1 MENKSIAIEI
11 GQRCRRFR
19 NVLGISQQKLADMIG
34 TTPQN
39 ISKYEKEG
47 IHDIDI
53 IRYLSNALGHDL
65 MMDEVDEEGTVG
77 EIGEEI
83 LSILVESKM
92 PFSGESGKVDASD
105 LFGGSLLFG
114 LSKDRIIKELF
125 KLEKIGLCVRE
136 QYVDFYG
143 REKDVVFI
151 TAKGVITLKH
161 ISGLKNELDDYV
173 DVKTYEMICKGH
185 ESYQAYLDSEPLKK
199 IVGNIS
205 IKNGFRINYI
215 HYLEKAFD
223 VRENSLI
230 YLEKYFPGES
240 AYVDIIFSMI
250 MGITRKKSDCMI
262 RIVDECCSYEG
273 YEEYADLRK
282 EIFQDGQKYKI
293 VNILGKCVNNDLLEK
308 DIDCDEWLNQRNA
321 NIEDMSRKQKEK
333 YDNRIR
339 ELESAGEKVEHMI
352 NDSESYLTEWFTS
365 KLIEHEYTNPLE
377 WYSKEEIESFI
388 RENIREASSEY
399 EENIEKQLLKINE
412 MEPALVDKYFEFP
425 IEWEENGLA
434 ELIRKLYKV
443 SKR

>member
-1 MENKSIAIEI
+1 MENKSMAIEI

-65 MMDEVDEEGTVG
+65 MTDEVDEEGTVG

-83 LSILVESKM
+83 LSILVESKI
-92 PFSGESGKVDASD
+92 PFFGESGKVDASD
-105 LFGGSLLFG
+105 LFVGSLLFG
-114 LSKDRIIKELF
+114 LSKDRIIKELL

-143 REKDVVFI
+143 GEKDVVFI

-161 ISGLKNELDDYV
+161 IIGFKNELVDYT
-173 DVKTYEMICKGH
+173 DVKTYEMLCKGY
-185 ESYQAYLDSEPLKK
+185 ESYQAYIDSEPLKK
-199 IVGNIS
+199 IIGNIS

-223 VRENSLI
+223 ARESSLI
-230 YLEKYFPGES
+230 YLEKYFIGES

-250 MGITRKKSDCMI
+250 MGITREKSDCMI
-262 RIVDECCSYEG
+262 RMVDESCSYEE
-273 YEEYADLRK
+273 YEDLRE
-282 EIFQDGQKYKI
+282 EIFKDGQKYKLA
-293 VNILGKCVNNDLLEK
+293 NILCRCVNKDLLKK
-308 DIDCDEWLNQRNA
+308 DIDCDEWLNQRNSA
-321 NIEDMSRKQKEK
+321 IEDMSREQKEK
-333 YDNRIR
+333 YNRIR

-352 NDSESYLTEWFTS
+352 NDAESYLAEMFTS

-399 EENIEKQLLKINE
+399 EENIERQLLKVNE
-412 MEPALVDKYFEFP
+412 MEPALVAKYFEFP

-434 ELIRKLYKV
+434 ELVRELYKV
-443 SKR
+443 SKRQED

>member
-161 ISGLKNELDDYV
+161 ISGLKNELDDYI

-199 IVGNIS
+199 
-205 IKNGFRINYI
+205 
-215 HYLEKAFD
+215 
-223 VRENSLI
+223 
-230 YLEKYFPGES
+230 
-240 AYVDIIFSMI
+240 
-250 MGITRKKSDCMI
+250 
-262 RIVDECCSYEG
+262 
-273 YEEYADLRK
+273 
-282 EIFQDGQKYKI
+282 
-293 VNILGKCVNNDLLEK
+293 
-308 DIDCDEWLNQRNA
+308 
-321 NIEDMSRKQKEK
+321 
-333 YDNRIR
+333 
-339 ELESAGEKVEHMI
+339 
-352 NDSESYLTEWFTS
+352 
-365 KLIEHEYTNPLE
+365 
-377 WYSKEEIESFI
+377 
-388 RENIREASSEY
+388 
-399 EENIEKQLLKINE
+399 
-412 MEPALVDKYFEFP
+412 
-425 IEWEENGLA
+425 
-434 ELIRKLYKV
+434 
-443 SKR
+443 